1 MRFLILGAGPAGLAF
16 ANSLAMKG
24 ESSFVVLDREMSGGG
39 VMPFNDGRRRS
50 VRHWRRPFS

>member
-39 VMPFNDGRRRS
+39 YAVQ
-50 VRHWRRPFS
+50 